1 MKPGGR
7 PSLSPELIF
16 RLQTTA
22 GNRVV
27 QRLLDRRLAEQ
38 EILAPERSMLFR
50 FWPLVALCISG
61 VAASLAVWLFLH
73 HRTLAGEL
81 CSIASVIFLTA
92 IIWLRWKRRE
102 QNCSIR

>member
-7 PSLSPELIF
+7 PSLSPELIL

-27 QRLLDRRLAEQ
+27 QRLLDRRWAEQ
-38 EILAPERSMLFR
+38 KIPAPERSMLLR

-61 VAASLAVWLFLH
+61 VAASSAVWLFLH
-73 HRTLAGEL
+73 HRRRAGEL
-81 CSIASVIFLTA
+81 YSIGVVLFLIA
-92 IIWLRWKRRE
+92 IIGILGKRRE
-102 QNCSIR
+102 QER